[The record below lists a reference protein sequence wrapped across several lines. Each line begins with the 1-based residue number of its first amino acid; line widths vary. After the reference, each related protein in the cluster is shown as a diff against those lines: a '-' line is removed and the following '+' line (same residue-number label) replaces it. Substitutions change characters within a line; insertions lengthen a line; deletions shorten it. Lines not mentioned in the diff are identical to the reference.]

1 MGWLAFNRLENGK
14 HQYVEGALTI
24 EFDETGLLTVFKN
37 AEVVHVKQFQS
48 KIKAMLG
55 VEPIYHKYKTLNQ

>member
-1 MGWLAFNRLENGK
+1 MGWLAFNRLNNGK

-37 AEVVHVKQFQS
+37 TEVVYVKQFQS
-48 KIKAMLG
+48 QAKAMLG
-55 VEPIYHKYKTLNQ
+55 VEPIYHKYKPRD